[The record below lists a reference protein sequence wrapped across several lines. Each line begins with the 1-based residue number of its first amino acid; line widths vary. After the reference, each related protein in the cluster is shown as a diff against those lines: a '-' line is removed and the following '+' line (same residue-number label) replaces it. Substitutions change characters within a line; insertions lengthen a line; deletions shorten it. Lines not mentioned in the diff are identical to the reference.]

1 MEGRATAKY
10 VRISPYKARRI
21 VNLIRGKNVDDAIY
35 LLSALPH
42 KASRIVMKVLSSALS
57 NLEQEAR
64 GRKGT
69 IYVSEAYVDE
79 GPILK
84 PYRVHFSARG
94 RVHRIRKRTSH
105 ITVVLS
111 EEGRV

>member
-1 MEGRATAKY
+1 MEGRAIAKY

-21 VNLIRGKNVDDAIY
+21 VNLIRGRSVDDALY
-35 LLSALPH
+35 LLKALPH
-42 KASRIVMKVLSSALS
+42 KGSRIVMKVLSSAVS
-57 NLEQEAR
+57 NLEQGMR
-64 GRKGT
+64 GRRSLY
-69 IYVSEAYVDE
+69 ISEAYVDE

-105 ITVVLS
+105 ITIVVS
-111 EEGRV
+111 EEGG